1 MSMQITEAFLQDS
14 QAIHK
19 HAMASLF
26 KQLDSLCE
34 GAITVDRKGRI
45 AWINDKYLAMLG
57 LTDARAALGQDVESL
72 IPNSLLREVM
82 RTNQPLL
89 LDIMTIGKQSMVVT
103 RMPLQDADGSVIGAV
118 GFVLYEKMNHLKP
131 LLAKFAALQAE
142 LAQARQG
149 LAETRRAKHTLDNYI
164 GDGAASL
171 EVRRMA
177 RRAGQQDA
185 SVLLVGETGTGKEI
199 IASAIHAASLRASGP
214 FVGINMAAVPEAL
227 IEAEFFGVAP
237 GAFTG
242 ADKRNRE
249 GKFKLADGGT
259 LFLDEIGDLPLSLQ
273 GKLLRVLQEQEFELL
288 GSNTVVRV
296 DVRVIAATS
305 VNLERL
311 MREGKFRADL
321 YYRLN
326 VLQIALPPLRD
337 RLSDLPA
344 LCSALLEQISARTG
358 MAPRRL
364 GPGAMPV
371 LAAYRWPGN
380 VRELA
385 NVLERGC
392 ILSDNTE
399 LGAADFAFLGTAAA
413 PASMSYADA
422 LAAFDRNIIR
432 AALQDSGG
440 NVPAAARQLGLSRA
454 TLYKRIAALGAPAR
468 HVPPSRQSC
477 DTAFDNV

>member
-14 QAIHK
+14 DAIHK

-26 KQLDSLCE
+26 EQLDTLCE

-45 AWINDKYLAMLG
+45 AWINDKYLDLLG
-57 LTDARAALGQDVESL
+57 IADVQQALGRDVESI
-72 IPNSLLREVM
+72 IPNSLMREVM

-103 RMPLQDADGSVIGAV
+103 RMPLHDADGDVIGAV

-142 LAQARQG
+142 LALAKRG
-149 LAETRRAKHTLDNYI
+149 LADSRRPKHTLDNFI
-164 GDGAASL
+164 GDSPASV
-171 EVRRMA
+171 EVKRMA
-177 RRAGQQDA
+177 ARAGQQDA
-185 SVLLVGETGTGKEI
+185 SVLLLGETGTGKEI
-199 IASAIHAASLRASGP
+199 IASAIHAASMRSAAP
-214 FVGINMAAVPEAL
+214 FIGINMAAVPEAL
-227 IEAEFFGVAP
+227 LEAEFFGVAP

-242 ADKRNRE
+242 ADKRE

-259 LFLDEIGDLPLSLQ
+259 LFLDEIGDLPLAMQ

-288 GSNTVVRV
+288 GSNTVVKV

-305 VNLERL
+305 VDLQHL
-311 MREGKFRADL
+311 MREGRFRSDL

-326 VLQIALPPLRD
+326 VLQIALPPLRE
-337 RLSDLPA
+337 RLSDLPV
-344 LCSALLEQISARTG
+344 LCEALLAQIADRSG
-358 MAPRRL
+358 MARRRL
-364 GPGAMPV
+364 GPGAMPM
-371 LAAYRWPGN
+371 LSAYRWPGN

-392 ILSDNTE
+392 ILSDNIE
-399 LGAADFAFLGTAAA
+399 LDAADFAFLGPAAVPTA
-413 PASMSYADA
+413 SNYADA

-432 AALQDSGG
+432 AALQDNNG
-440 NVPAAARQLGLSRA
+440 NVPAAAQQLGMSRA
-454 TLYKRIAALGAPAR
+454 TLYKRIAALGLSTR
-468 HVPPSRQSC
+468 LL
-477 DTAFDNV
+477 

>member
-14 QAIHK
+14 EAIHK

-26 KQLDSLCE
+26 EQLDSLCE

-57 LTDARAALGQDVESL
+57 LSHAGAALGQDVENF

-103 RMPLQDADGSVIGAV
+103 RMPLHDASGGVIGAV
-118 GFVLYEKMNHLKP
+118 GFVLYEKMTHLKP
-131 LLAKFAALQAE
+131 LLAKYTALQAE
-142 LAQARQG
+142 LAQARRG
-149 LAETRRAKHTLDNYI
+149 LAETRRPKHTLESYI
-164 GDGAASL
+164 GDSAASV
-171 EVRRMA
+171 EVRRLA
-177 RRAGQQDA
+177 ARAGQQDA
-185 SVLLVGETGTGKEI
+185 SVLLLGETGTGKEI
-199 IASAIHAASLRASGP
+199 IASAIHAASLRAAGP

-227 IEAEFFGVAP
+227 IEATFFGVAP
-237 GAFTG
+237 GAYTG
-242 ADKRNRE
+242 ADKRARE

-259 LFLDEIGDLPLSLQ
+259 LFLDEIGDLPLTLQ

-288 GSNTVVRV
+288 GSNTIVKV

-337 RLSDLPA
+337 RLGDLPR
-344 LCSALLEQISARTG
+344 LCDALLDQIAARNG
-358 MAPRRL
+358 MKRRCL

-371 LAAYRWPGN
+371 LAACRWPGN

-385 NVLERGC
+385 NVLERAC

-432 AALQDSGG
+432 AALQDNCG
-440 NVPAAARQLGLSRA
+440 NVPAAARQLGMSRA

-468 HVPPSRQSC
+468 PAPQPRLS
-477 DTAFDNV
+477 FDGAYDNA

>member
-14 QAIHK
+14 DAIHK

-26 KQLDSLCE
+26 EQLDTLCE

-45 AWINDKYLAMLG
+45 AWINDKYLDLLG
-57 LTDARAALGQDVESL
+57 IADVQQALGRDVESI
-72 IPNSLLREVM
+72 IPNSLMREVM

-103 RMPLQDADGSVIGAV
+103 RMPLHDADGDVIGAV

-142 LAQARQG
+142 LALAKRG
-149 LAETRRAKHTLDNYI
+149 LAESRRPKHTLDNFI
-164 GDGAASL
+164 GDSPASV
-171 EVRRMA
+171 EVKRMA
-177 RRAGQQDA
+177 ARAGQQDA
-185 SVLLVGETGTGKEI
+185 SVLLLGETGTGKEI
-199 IASAIHAASLRASGP
+199 IASAIHAASMRSAGP
-214 FVGINMAAVPEAL
+214 FIGINMAAVPEAL
-227 IEAEFFGVAP
+227 LEAEFFGVAP

-242 ADKRNRE
+242 ADKRE

-259 LFLDEIGDLPLSLQ
+259 LFLDEIGDLPLAMQ

-288 GSNTVVRV
+288 GSNTVVKV

-305 VNLERL
+305 VDLQHL
-311 MREGKFRADL
+311 MREGRFRSDL

-326 VLQIALPPLRD
+326 VLQIALPPLRE
-337 RLSDLPA
+337 RLSDLPV
-344 LCSALLEQISARTG
+344 LCEALLAQIADRSG
-358 MAPRRL
+358 MARRRL
-364 GPGAMPV
+364 GPGAMPM
-371 LAAYRWPGN
+371 LSAYRWPGN

-392 ILSDNTE
+392 ILSDNID
-399 LGAADFAFLGTAAA
+399 LDAADFAFLGPAAA
-413 PASMSYADA
+413 PTAGNYADA

-432 AALQDSGG
+432 AALQDNGG
-440 NVPAAARQLGLSRA
+440 NVPAAAQQLGMSRA
-454 TLYKRIAALGAPAR
+454 TLYKRIAALGLSTR
-468 HVPPSRQSC
+468 LL
-477 DTAFDNV
+477 